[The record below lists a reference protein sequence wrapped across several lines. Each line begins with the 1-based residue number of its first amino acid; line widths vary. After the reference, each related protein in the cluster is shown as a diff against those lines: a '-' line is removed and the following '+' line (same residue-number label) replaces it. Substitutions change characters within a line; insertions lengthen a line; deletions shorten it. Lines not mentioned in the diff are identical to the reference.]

1 MEFSFKYI
9 IITWWNSCNFQSAN
23 SYIMLEFIHFHDS
36 LNLLLTFIL
45 LVVAYFIV
53 SITFNKVYYLYLKDN
68 HILERIWI
76 FTPSLLLIKIAVP
89 SLAILY
95 LIDDLVDSSLR
106 LKVNAHQWFWR
117 YEYTDFYPRGVDSS
131 LEFDRYIIP
140 EKSLEL
146 NEFRLLETE
155 NRPVLPYS
163 TETQI
168 LITRI
173 DVLHSWT
180 VPSLGVKADANPGR
194 INHVKIKPYNPGVF
208 YGQCSEI
215 CGANHRFMPISL
227 EFISAEYFL
236 DWIIRNRNE

>member
-1 MEFSFKYI
+1 M
-9 IITWWNSCNFQSAN
+9 TRWNSYVFQTAN
-23 SYIMLEFIHFHDS
+23 SYIILELIHFHDR
-36 LNLLLTFIL
+36 LNLLLSSIL
-45 LVVAYFIV
+45 ALVAYFIV
-53 SITFNKVYYLYLKDN
+53 AITYNKIHHPYLIDN
-68 HILERIWI
+68 HILERLWI
-76 FTPSLLLIKIAVP
+76 FTPSLILIKIAIP

-95 LIDDLVDSSLR
+95 LIDDLVDSSLS

-131 LEFDRYIIP
+131 LEFDRYILP
-140 EKSLEL
+140 EKGLEL
-146 NEFRLLETE
+146 QEFRLLETE

-180 VPSLGVKADANPGR
+180 IPRLGVKADANPGR
-194 INHVKIKPYNPGVF
+194 INHVKIKPYNPGGF

-215 CGANHRFMPISL
+215 CGANHRFIPISL